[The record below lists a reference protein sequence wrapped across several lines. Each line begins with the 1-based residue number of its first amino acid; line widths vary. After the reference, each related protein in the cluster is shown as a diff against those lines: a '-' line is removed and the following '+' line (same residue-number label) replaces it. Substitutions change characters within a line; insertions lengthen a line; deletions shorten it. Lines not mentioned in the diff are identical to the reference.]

1 MNLEVTKYCANGNDF
16 LLYNGFTDVAI
27 ASEST
32 QSGDLKDFS
41 QIAKILCARHSGIGA
56 DGFVAVLPIDSS
68 DLKDFAPKAS
78 EALLDSQKLDSKK
91 PVYKWSFYNADGSKA
106 AMCGNA
112 SRCVGSF
119 AYAQGIAG
127 LNHSFLSR
135 SGIVG
140 ISIDPTNPL
149 LVESA
154 LGKCK
159 FLDEVQEES
168 IWGKQWFLLDSGVPH
183 LVCFCEDL
191 ALLPLPAGE
200 NLARLKQLREKYNAN
215 VNIACVLERGKIAYA
230 TFERGVEDVT
240 LACGSGAVA
249 ILAQSY
255 VLNLSENSALLI
267 PPSGEKL
274 EVRVDSKLCGYL
286 KGKVSRISDCRVD
299 CRLFAQDS

>member
-16 LLYNGFTDVAI
+16 LLYNAFTGVAGKGFGAQ
-27 ASEST
+27 SE
-32 QSGDLKDFS
+32 GIKDFS

-56 DGFVAVLPIDSS
+56 DGFVAVLPVDSS
-68 DLKDFAPKAS
+68 DLKDLAP
-78 EALLDSQKLDSKK
+78 EALLDSQKLDSQK
-91 PVYKWSFYNADGSKA
+91 PAYKWDFYNADGSKA

-112 SRCVGSF
+112 SRCIGSF

-127 LNHSFLSR
+127 LNHSFLSQA
-135 SGIVG
+135 GIVG

-154 LGKCK
+154 LGECK
-159 FLDEVQEES
+159 FLNEVQEES
-168 IWGKQWFLLDSGVPH
+168 IWGNQWFLLDSGVPH
-183 LVCFCEDL
+183 LVCFCEDST
-191 ALLPLPAGE
+191 LLPLPAGE

-215 VNIACVLERGKIAYA
+215 VNVACVLARGKIAYA

-255 VLNLSENSALLI
+255 NLDLSENSALLI
-267 PPSGEKL
+267 PPSGESL

-286 KGKVSRISDCRVD
+286 KGKVSRISECKVD
-299 CRLFAQDS
+299 SALFD